1 MDKDLWLKISGS
13 INFHVRGLCEEDF
26 VNTNEE
32 LLEEY
37 LKDLEDIDTGGYSYL
52 DKKSFKFVPLSEEDM
67 EKITGAFIERV
78 EKKRQKFN
86 I

>member
-1 MDKDLWLKISGS
+1 MDKYLWQKISGS
-13 INFHVRGLCEEDF
+13 INFHIRGLYEEDF

-37 LKDLEDIDTGGYSYL
+37 LKDLEDIETGGYCYL
-52 DKKSFKFVPLSEEDM
+52 DKKSFEFVPLNTEDM
-67 EKITGAFIERV
+67 VKIQGAFLERV

>member
-1 MDKDLWLKISGS
+1 MHKDLWLKISGS
-13 INFHVRGLCEEDF
+13 INFHIRGLYEENF
-26 VNTNEE
+26 VNINEE

-37 LKDLEDIDTGGYSYL
+37 LKDLEDIETDGYSHL

-67 EKITGAFIERV
+67 EKIKSAFLERV

>member
-1 MDKDLWLKISGS
+1 MDKNLWVKISGS
-13 INFHVRGLCEEDF
+13 INFHIRGLYEEDF
-26 VNTNEE
+26 SNTNEE

-37 LKDLEDIDTGGYSYL
+37 LKDLEDTDTGGYSYL
-52 DKKSFKFVPLSEEDM
+52 DKRSFEFVPLNAEDV
-67 EKITGAFIERV
+67 EKIKGAFLERI

>member
-1 MDKDLWLKISGS
+1 MDKGLWLKLSGS
-13 INFHVRGLCEEDF
+13 ITFHIRGLYEEDF

-32 LLEEY
+32 LFEEY
-37 LKDLEDIDTGGYSYL
+37 LKDLEDIETGGYSYL
-52 DKKSFKFVPLSEEDM
+52 DKKSFEFVPLSEEDM
-67 EKITGAFIERV
+67 EKIKSAFLERV